1 MAGARDF
8 PGTGQTAPV
17 SWTHHPYC
25 YNLGMTRTHLMPVLL
40 CALLPLQALGQAS
53 PPPLLP
59 ASEEP
64 VSESQGEP
72 LPPGVLSP
80 AQEKAK
86 TSRRTTE
93 ALAGVLLGAAGAAPG
108 IVMMA
113 RSRLCVS
120 SDCDDSRSGLFF
132 KGLGIG
138 FVGFTAGAA
147 LGVTV
152 GGAGEGGEGGF
163 LPAAGGALLG
173 ALVGAGC
180 GLGTLLL
187 TIVASIASE
196 GLATAMLFVAVPL
209 AVTVPI
215 VVGAVSLYESAHAR
229 AVAKKQEASARL
241 QVVHVLSVSPS
252 GGLLAGLAG
261 RF

>member
-1 MAGARDF
+1 MA
-8 PGTGQTAPV
+8 
-17 SWTHHPYC
+17 
-25 YNLGMTRTHLMPVLL
+25 RTHLIPVLL

-64 VSESQGEP
+64 VSESQDEP
-72 LPPGVLSP
+72 LPPEALSP
-80 AQEKAK
+80 AEEKARS
-86 TSRRTTE
+86 SRRTTE
-93 ALAGVLLGAAGAAPG
+93 ALLGTLLGAAGAVPG
-108 IVMMA
+108 LVMMA
-113 RSRLCVS
+113 RSQLCLS
-120 SDCDDSRSGLFF
+120 SECDSRSGQFS
-132 KGLGIG
+132 KGLGLGI
-138 FVGFTAGAA
+138 VGFTAGAA

-163 LPAAGGALLG
+163 LPAVGGALLG

-180 GLGTLLL
+180 GLGTAVLAL
-187 TIVASIASE
+187 VVSIASE
-196 GLATAMLFVAVPL
+196 GLAMAMIYVAVPL

-215 VVGAVSLYESAHAR
+215 VAGAVSLYESAHAR
-229 AVAKKQEASARL
+229 AVAKKLEASARL
-241 QVVHVLSVSPS
+241 QVVPVLSVRPS